1 MIERTLTD
9 KIIHIAK
16 YFPVILLTGPRQVGK
31 TTIFEEISQGKYSY
45 VSLDDLSKR
54 ELAQKDPALFIQSYE
69 PPLIIDEIQYAP
81 QLFTYIK
88 IYVDTH
94 NDQNGL
100 FFLTGSQKFHLIKGV
115 QESLAGRVAVLD
127 LLGFSYKEIINKAH
141 TESFLPDETWI
152 KNSQSFL
159 RENSDTALTVHD
171 MYEIIW
177 NGSFPRLVSQNNHGR
192 DVFYR
197 SYIQTYIERDIKD
210 SHNIT
215 DSIAFYNFI
224 RAVAARTG
232 QLLNFT
238 DLARDISIDSKTA
251 KSWLAILERSG
262 LVQLLYP
269 YYSNITQRIIKTP
282 KVYFLDTGLCSY
294 LTGWDSPKTLEAG
307 AMSGAILETYVYA
320 EILKSY
326 WHNCKEAPIYFYRDK
341 DQKEIDFI
349 LEVNGTI
356 YPIEV
361 KKTLMPNE
369 SAVKNF
375 GVLEKLNK
383 PIGQGAVLCLN
394 PDLLPITKKV
404 VSVPIWT
411 I

>member
-1 MIERTLTD
+1 MIKRTLTD
-9 KIIHIAK
+9 NLKNIAQ
-16 YFPVILLTGPRQVGK
+16 YFPVVLLTGPRQVGK
-31 TTIFEEISQGKYSY
+31 TTILEEISQGQYDY
-45 VSLDDLSKR
+45 VSLDDIGER
-54 ELAQKDPALFIQSYE
+54 ELAQKDPALFIQSHE
-69 PPLIIDEIQYAP
+69 VPLIIDEIQYAP

-94 NDQNGL
+94 KNQNGL
-100 FFLTGSQKFHLIKGV
+100 FFLTGSQKFHLLKGV
-115 QESLAGRVAVLD
+115 QETLAGRVAILD
-127 LLGFSYKEIINKAH
+127 LLGFSYKEITNEAHTMPFLPDKTWINKARILQK
-141 TESFLPDETWI
+141 EKQYP
-152 KNSQSFL
+152 
-159 RENSDTALTVHD
+159 ALTVHD
-171 MYEIIW
+171 IYKIIW

-210 SHNIT
+210 AHKVT

-251 KSWLAILERSG
+251 KSWLSILERSG

-269 YYSNITQRIIKTP
+269 YHSNITQRIIKTP

-349 LEVNGTI
+349 IELNATL

-375 GVLEKLNK
+375 NVLEKLNK
-383 PIGQGAVLCLN
+383 PIGHGAVLCLK
-394 PDLLPITKKV
+394 PEFLPITQMV
-404 VSVPIWT
+404 TSIPIWT